1 MDESRKKSRDK
12 GVAQVLL
19 MRLETERLPYAL
31 KLKEK
36 VDRGERLSDFDM
48 QFLKRATTEG
58 REART
63 LAAKLPQYQ
72 EIVDRMTKLYDEI
85 TRKGAENEQKAA
97 PGRDR

>member
-19 MRLETERLPYAL
+19 MRLEAERLPYAL
-31 KLKEK
+31 KLKDK
-36 VDRGERLSDFDM
+36 VDRGERLSDFDA
-48 QFLKRATTEG
+48 QFVKRGITEG
-58 REART
+58 REARA

-72 EIVDRMTKLYDEI
+72 EIVDRMAKLYEEI

-97 PGRDR
+97 SGRDR

>member
-19 MRLETERLPYAL
+19 MRLESHRLPRAL

-36 VDRGERLSDFDM
+36 VDRGERLSESDTE
-48 QFLKRATTEG
+48 FLKRAVREG
-58 REART
+58 SEART

-72 EIVDRMTKLYDEI
+72 EIVDRMAKLYDEI

>member
-1 MDESRKKSRDK
+1 MRESGNNRRDQ

-19 MRLETERLPYAL
+19 LRLENERLPRAL

-36 VDRGERLSDFDM
+36 VDRGERLSDFDT
-48 QFLKRATTEG
+48 QFLKRVMQEG
-58 REART
+58 REARK

-72 EIVDRMTKLYDEI
+72 EVVDRMAALYEEI

-97 PGRDR
+97 PGH

>member
-1 MDESRKKSRDK
+1 MSDERKKSRDK

-19 MRLETERLPYAL
+19 MRLEAERLPYAL

-48 QFLKRATTEG
+48 QFLKRATKEG

-72 EIVDRMTKLYDEI
+72 EVVDRMATLYDEI